1 MTTFLDF
8 TDADF
13 GLLVKRSAH
22 YREQSCI
29 PADRPEELGIVVG
42 KSFYEEDGRVV
53 CYPEVHW
60 EGKVTAST
68 NHPMNVTPFRAHAL
82 KEVSLITS
90 AETEA
95 D

>member
-1 MTTFLDF
+1 MATFLDF

-29 PADRPEELGIVVG
+29 SADRPDELGIVVG
-42 KSFYEEDGRVV
+42 RSFYEEDGRVV

-60 EGKVTAST
+60 EGKVMAST
-68 NHPMNVTPFRAHAL
+68 SHPMNVTPFRKHEL
-82 KEVSLITS
+82 PEIPFLVPT
-90 AETEA
+90 ETERG
-95 D
+95 